1 MPVVTAYDEV
11 ISRRNRRELSNGHYA
26 LRTDFIERPED
37 KTKDTPMA
45 FLAEG
50 SPNRVLRSHFHV
62 CDQFQ
67 VIYIGQ
73 GKLGT
78 HDLVFGGVHFSRAYT
93 PYGPIKYSD
102 KGLGFITLRAHRDPG
117 AQYMP
122 ESRPALDAVADRKP
136 WQVTVM
142 PDFNVDFNGKP
153 VGMKPIE
160 GLKDDRG
167 LSGYSMVM
175 KPGATGYS
183 TDPSRGDGQ
192 YILVMKGSIV
202 HEGKQ
207 KKGLTIIWVN
217 KDEPALK
224 LEAGPDGAELIIL
237 NFPVPGGGIPD
248 EVKAQ
253 VQADGKGAFKTY
265 QCILCAFSYSEAEGH
280 PDGGIAPGTRWAD
293 VPDSFTCPDCEASKA
308 DFQMIEI

>member
-11 ISRRNRRELSNGHYA
+11 ISRQNRRELANGHYA

-102 KGLGFITLRAHRDPG
+102 KGLG
-117 AQYMP
+117 
-122 ESRPALDAVADRKP
+122 SRTTAAC
-136 WQVTVM
+136 
-142 PDFNVDFNGKP
+142 PD
-153 VGMKPIE
+153 
-160 GLKDDRG
+160 
-167 LSGYSMVM
+167 
-175 KPGATGYS
+175 
-183 TDPSRGDGQ
+183 
-192 YILVMKGSIV
+192 
-202 HEGKQ
+202 
-207 KKGLTIIWVN
+207 
-217 KDEPALK
+217 
-224 LEAGPDGAELIIL
+224 
-237 NFPVPGGGIPD
+237 
-248 EVKAQ
+248 
-253 VQADGKGAFKTY
+253 
-265 QCILCAFSYSEAEGH
+265 
-280 PDGGIAPGTRWAD
+280 TRW
-293 VPDSFTCPDCEASKA
+293 
-308 DFQMIEI
+308 